1 MHFAHDVNADNFQQI
16 VIEGSQTVPIVI
28 DFWAPW
34 CGPCKV
40 LKPILEKL
48 AEEYGG
54 KFILAKINSD
64 ENPDLAAQFGV
75 RGIPN
80 VKAVYHGAVVDEFTG
95 ALPEGAVREFI
106 DRILPSPADE
116 LRVQAATLRA
126 SGDLEGALRT
136 LGEASQLDDRN
147 EQIRLDA
154 AEILVEL
161 ERFEDAKPLLDS
173 LSPVTLMDDR
183 PRALLAKVNFALA
196 GHGGADEA
204 SLRERIAAQPE
215 DMESRLQLAE
225 LLVAAGRHAEGM
237 DELLEMIRRDRAWND
252 DAARKT
258 LLSVFSVLGSHP
270 LVGEYRRK
278 LTAALY

>member
-16 VIEGSQTVPIVI
+16 VIEGSQTVPVVI

-48 AEEYGG
+48 AEECGG

-116 LRVQAATLRA
+116 LRAQAATLRA
-126 SGDLEGALRT
+126 SGDLECALRT

>member
-16 VIEGSQTVPIVI
+16 VIEGSQTVPVVI

-80 VKAVYHGAVVDEFTG
+80 VKAVYNGAVVDEFTG

-278 LTAALY
+278 LTAALF

>member
-16 VIEGSQTVPIVI
+16 VIEGSQTVPVVI

-80 VKAVYHGAVVDEFTG
+80 VKAVYNGAVVDEFTG
-95 ALPEGAVREFI
+95 ALPECAVREFI

-278 LTAALY
+278 LTAALF

>member
-16 VIEGSQTVPIVI
+16 VIEGSQTVPVVI

-136 LGEASQLDDRN
+136 LGEASQLNDRN

-204 SLRERIAAQPE
+204 SLRERIAAQPD

>member
-278 LTAALY
+278 LTAALF

>member
-204 SLRERIAAQPE
+204 SLRERIAAQPD

-278 LTAALY
+278 LTAALF